1 MIHYS
6 REEANAHQYCLE
18 LLRRATV
25 QQDAH
30 AWECLQRQLRE
41 IVLSWMRQHPDKEA
55 ACRLGSEEHYVN
67 QAFERF
73 WNATLRHQN
82 LEFTTFAAALHYL
95 RACLNGAILDSLR
108 AYSLLRE
115 VPLPEPGFPGE
126 LVLKDGMDNGARWE
140 NLQEM
145 LPDLRERRVAYLL
158 FHCGLSPREI
168 VRFCPQDFND
178 IDEISRL
185 RLSLLERL
193 LHHADHLRR

>member
-178 IDEISRL
+178 IYEISRL

>member
-6 REEANAHQYCLE
+6 REEANEHQYCLE
-18 LLRRATV
+18 LLSRATV

-55 ACRLGSEEHYVN
+55 TCRLGSEEHYVN

>member
-6 REEANAHQYCLE
+6 REEANEHQYCLE
-18 LLRRATV
+18 LLSRATV